1 MVGMARIGWLF
12 ISVLFCINLNAQVYP
27 YKVAAKTDTVAVI
40 KNIGGVNKITVGDIV
55 KLGDTSNI
63 NELQVIDTFSYSNDT
78 LRISLSK
85 DNEKYKAVSLL
96 GSDKQK
102 ADTFLITSNQLRLS
116 LERDGVP
123 FYSVNLAPYLD
134 NTDGQTLSIAGNT
147 LSISGGNS
155 VTLPITTYTAGTGIN
170 ITGNVISNTGDLS
183 NSNELQVYSHSG
195 TTSYTNTLSLSGGSF
210 SIIAGTNMAI
220 SHNGSG
226 VITLNAS
233 TGSNTNI
240 YNSNGSLTANRIV
253 GLAGYNL
260 EFNGTGNIYLNNSG
274 RIGLFLNSTP
284 FTAFSNST
292 TGIQDGNAN
301 NASVDGILW
310 QSFGTGYAFTSYSGF
325 SHGLHTRVNSTLAAY
340 KILNCSS
347 GSTATDR
354 FTVFGNGVV
363 RIQGLPN
370 AQCLA
375 TNSSGDVVAAT
386 FPNQIQAYSHSG
398 TSSYTNT
405 LSSGGGSF
413 SLLPG
418 TNITLSH
425 NGSGSVTIN
434 ASGGGAGWLTTGNA
448 GTNPT
453 SNYLGTTDAQDLSLR
468 TQGTEVLRLKVGG
481 MIGQGTAS
489 PSYPYHMVMGGT
501 SAFKRETTQPTIR
514 DAFKTSSTS
523 EFYTEASNVGLPR
536 QTFKIYSNF
545 DLDGGLFVEDNCSR
559 SIFGLNYVKLG
570 GYGNTRNDVSTSVV
584 KNTLYTDAGAIV
596 KSCPAGTVGETQSTN
611 NANLTTSHRL
621 FTVPSSTNLTCSLN
635 PMASGGQVLY
645 LKRDPAS
652 AGTGNVVLTSSTL
665 IDSASS
671 YTLTSASSGVVLAYN
686 SATSNWY
693 VIAKL

>member
-12 ISVLFCINLNAQVYP
+12 ISFLFCINLNAQVYP
-27 YKVAAKTDTVAVI
+27 YKVATKTDTVAVI

-63 NELQVIDTFSYSNDT
+63 NELQVIDTFSFSNDT

-85 DNEKYKAVSLL
+85 DNEKYKAVSIL
-96 GSDKQK
+96 GVDKQK

-147 LSISGGNS
+147 LSISGGNA
-155 VTLPITTYTAGTGIN
+155 VTLPIANYTAGTGIN

-253 GLAGYNL
+253 SLAGYNM
-260 EFNGTGNIYLNNSG
+260 EFNGTGNLYLNNSG

-284 FTAFSNST
+284 FTAFSNSA
-292 TGIQDGNAN
+292 TGVQDGNAN
-301 NASVDGILW
+301 NAAVDGILW
-310 QSFGTGYAFTSYSGF
+310 QSYGSGYAFTSYSGF
-325 SHGLHTRVNSTLAAY
+325 SHGLHTRINSTLAAY

-375 TNSSGDVVAAT
+375 TNSSGDVVAST
-386 FPNQIQAYSHSG
+386 FPNQIQTYGHSG

-405 LSSGGGSF
+405 LSIGGGSF
-413 SLLPG
+413 SLIAG

-468 TQGTEVLRLKVGG
+468 TQGAEALRIKVGG
-481 MIGQGTAS
+481 MIGQGTTT
-489 PSYPYHMVMGGT
+489 PSFPYHMYMGG
-501 SAFKRETTQPTIR
+501 SNGFRRESSGSTIR
-514 DAFKTSSTS
+514 DSWKISASDFFAEYTTIGVPKATYKLYGST
-523 EFYTEASNVGLPR
+523 
-536 QTFKIYSNF
+536 NF
-545 DLDGGLFVEDNCSR
+545 DGGLFIENDCSR
-559 SIFGLNYVKLG
+559 SVFGLNFIRFTSHT
-570 GYGNTRNDVSTSVV
+570 NTRNDISTTAI
-584 KNTLYTDAGAIV
+584 KNTLYTDNAGNLMSSPVHCVSQDA
-596 KSCPAGTVGETQSTN
+596 STSTVLQ
-611 NANLTTSHRL
+611 
-621 FTVPSSTNLTCSLN
+621 TVSKVINVPTSSTVFFGIAAMENN
-635 PMASGGQVLY
+635 GQVIY
-645 LKRDPAS
+645 LKRNPAS
-652 AGTGNVVLTSSTL
+652 VGTGQVKISSSNGTL
-665 IDSASS
+665 IDGATE
-671 YTLTSASSGVVLAYN
+671 YYLNTTISGVIMVYN
-686 SATSNWY
+686 SLVPGWFIY
-693 VIAKL
+693 GKF